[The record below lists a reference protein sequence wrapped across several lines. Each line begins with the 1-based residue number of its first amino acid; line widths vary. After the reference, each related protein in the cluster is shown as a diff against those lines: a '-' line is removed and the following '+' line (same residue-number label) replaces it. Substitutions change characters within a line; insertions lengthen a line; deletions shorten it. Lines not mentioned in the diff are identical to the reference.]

1 MLMWKT
7 PKEKRFVLS
16 HRQSPETGLE
26 FMLGTDGFWQKSEKS
41 AGRNMM
47 EAVQKTELKTEQ
59 ETKQQE
65 SLEELFQKL
74 EEIAGCLEG
83 ENVNLEDSFRLYNEG
98 MQLLKKCN
106 DTIDKVEKK
115 VLILDEEGETH
126 EF

>member
-1 MLMWKT
+1 MK
-7 PKEKRFVLS
+7 
-16 HRQSPETGLE
+16 
-26 FMLGTDGFWQKSEKS
+26 
-41 AGRNMM
+41 
-47 EAVQKTELKTEQ
+47 AVQKTELKTEQ

-106 DTIDKVEKK
+106 DTIDRVEKK